1 MKKFLLPLLLVLTA
15 MPLSAQTFFFQ
26 DIKYKVTSKKNMT
39 CEVCGYKKQLSGDV
53 EIPSKVKGYT
63 VTGIG
68 SGAFEE
74 CSLISIKIPNTVT
87 SIGYMAFYNSEWLIA
102 VDVPNSVTSIEK
114 RAFSG
119 CKSLTSVVIPNS
131 VTSIEFMA
139 FYGCKSLTSVVI
151 PNTVTSIKY
160 CAFNGC
166 KSLTSVVIP
175 NSVTSIELSAFSGC
189 NSLKTI
195 IIPNSVARIEIS
207 AFSGCNCSV
216 FLTNSDITF
225 IGDPFKEFKGKLF
238 YPKGLRAQTACAN
251 KEEIDGDNLEQV
263 FLANA
268 LMTPFIKTYVENRI
282 NRWQEKGEFEKT
294 ADWQARVTQKSRE
307 AKAREYMSEA
317 VNIYMNDNEFTLGDY
332 DADNETYL
340 VEGNKFGRAFLKVPM
355 SDAKSFK
362 EQWESFTKTPE
373 YSVNGNNVTLA
384 SLTIGANNGPSYR
397 YTNQDEVEYA
407 TTRTEFNF
415 APIDLGL
422 ASAGGNVASPAEQN
436 IGSRIAS
443 VGGDNT
449 SVSDVDVNIPR
460 GNRTADRTF
469 AVIVANEQ
477 YQYASAVDY
486 AINDGIVFSKYCNLT
501 LGIPEKNILLYKNAT
516 FGNMRKALIRIK
528 EISEALGGDLDVIF
542 YYAGHGLP
550 DEKTRDAYLLPVD
563 SEGSMLETCIK
574 TSSLY
579 NSLKSTGARR
589 VTVLMDACFSGSE
602 RGEGM
607 LASARGVRL
616 NVKMDEVPG
625 RMVVLTAAQGDETAY
640 PYKEKSHGLFTY
652 YLLKK
657 LQETSGKVSLGE
669 LADYLTSEV
678 NKESVISNGRKQT
691 PSASPSAEA
700 SDWRQWRL

>member
-39 CEVCGYKKQLSGDV
+39 CEVCGFKKQLSGTV
-53 EIPSKVKGYT
+53 KIPSKVEGYT
-63 VTGIG
+63 V
-68 SGAFEE
+68 A
-74 CSLISIKIPNTVT
+74 
-87 SIGYMAFYNSEWLIA
+87 SIGEEAFRQ
-102 VDVPNSVTSIEK
+102 SV
-114 RAFSG
+114 
-119 CKSLTSVVIPNS
+119 LTSVVIPNS
-131 VTSIEFMA
+131 VTSIESYA
-139 FYGCKSLTSVVI
+139 FWNCYKLTSVVI
-151 PNTVTSIKY
+151 PTSVTSIGNA
-160 CAFNGC
+160 AFAC
-166 KSLTSVVIP
+166 CYELTSVVIP
-175 NSVTSIELSAFSGC
+175 NSVTSIGKDAFWSIEGYSSLTSVFIPGSVTSIGKGAFGGC
-189 NSLKTI
+189 D
-195 IIPNSVARIEIS
+195 
-207 AFSGCNCSV
+207 CSV
-216 FLTNSDITF
+216 TLTNPDITF
-225 IGDPFKEFKGKLF
+225 IGDPFKGFKGKLF
-238 YPKGLRAQTACAN
+238 YPKGLRAYTAYAN
-251 KEEIDGDNLEQV
+251 KEEIDGDNLEQI

-268 LMTPFIKTYVENRI
+268 LMAPFIKTYVENRV
-282 NRWQEKGEFEKT
+282 NGWQEKGEFEKT

-384 SLTIGANNGPSYR
+384 SLTIGANNGPFYK

-460 GNRTADRTF
+460 GSRTADKTF

-477 YQYASAVDY
+477 YQYASNVDY
-486 AINDGIVFSKYCNLT
+486 AINDGTVFSKYCNLT

-516 FGNMRKALIRIK
+516 FGNMKKALIRIQ

-640 PYKEKSHGLFTY
+640 PYKEKAHGLFTY

-657 LQETSGKVSLGE
+657 LQMTSGKVSLGE
-669 LADYLTSEV
+669 LADYLSSEV